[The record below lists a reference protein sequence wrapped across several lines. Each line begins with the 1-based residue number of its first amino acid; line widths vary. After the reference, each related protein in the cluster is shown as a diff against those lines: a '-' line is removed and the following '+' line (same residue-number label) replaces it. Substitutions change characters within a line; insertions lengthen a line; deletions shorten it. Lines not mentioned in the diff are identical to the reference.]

1 MVRGDGVLYMLV
13 GSCTKLSLGKLQSM
27 EETPSELAAL
37 ICKDLMLC
45 LLSLVA
51 GCWTLS
57 EIVLIPLFSEGV
69 DVLHRFAS

>member
-1 MVRGDGVLYMLV
+1 MLRGDGVLYMLV

-37 ICKDLMLC
+37 IFKDLMLC

-51 GCWTLS
+51 GCWTHS
-57 EIVLIPLFSEGV
+57 EIVLVPLFSEGV
-69 DVLHRFAS
+69 DVLHRFTS